1 MLILC
6 FLQPL
11 TGGQSQ
17 VIFLCAEQRHFN
29 LTVQQKGGVL
39 LGRPLCML
47 IITKTKQNKKI
58 KVKVKERDPAWS
70 QGSYLQQFLLS
81 TLISFQRVL
90 KINRCSSIWFNP
102 CRGRWQAPNQL
113 PICSWQEGW
122 ARTRVLC
129 SKTPNSLKGFSKA
142 FLKARGGRG
151 VLGYVISSCTI
162 LWLVD
167 GDHSLGIRSK
177 LLLMII
183 KY

>member
-1 MLILC
+1 MLQIISGNDQYWGRDMLIPC

-17 VIFLCAEQRHFN
+17 VIFLCAEQRHLN

-39 LGRPLCML
+39 LGRPLCMI

-90 KINRCSSIWFNP
+90 KINRCSSI
-102 CRGRWQAPNQL
+102 L
-113 PICSWQEGW
+113 I
-122 ARTRVLC
+122 
-129 SKTPNSLKGFSKA
+129 
-142 FLKARGGRG
+142 
-151 VLGYVISSCTI
+151 
-162 LWLVD
+162 
-167 GDHSLGIRSK
+167 
-177 LLLMII
+177 
-183 KY
+183 